1 MNIESGSV
9 NGVVG
14 VVGDCMGESSRLAR
28 AESLLLYVLL
38 ITSLSYMFGAVE
50 AHLALG
56 WFW

>member
-9 NGVVG
+9 SGVVG

-50 AHLALG
+50 AH
-56 WFW
+56 